1 MLQNPVMNTDVAL
14 AASVFVALIA
24 GLGLGW
30 FMARAAG
37 RRAMEDAAAAHQ
49 AALTAQQTLLAGTA
63 RQLADAHSHLD
74 QLRLAV
80 QEARDSVT
88 PIREEN
94 AHLRAEL
101 AHQQQAVPQQLA
113 LLQAAE
119 AQLKSSFE
127 ALAGTALRVST
138 EEFLKLADQKLG
150 NVQKEAIGQID
161 QRQVALDALI
171 APIRD
176 TLTQVDQKLAEGEK
190 ARIET
195 SAALGS
201 LIKHIGQGQDQLRG
215 ATQNLVRALRTPSV
229 RGRWGEIQLRR
240 VVEMAG
246 MLAHCDFDEQ
256 PSLLAEHGRQRPD
269 LVVKLPGGKTI
280 VVDAKVPLE
289 AYLDATDAQDETVRD
304 RRMIHHA
311 RQVREHMSKLGAKSY
326 WEQVQP
332 SPEFVVMFLPGE
344 SFFQSALQHDPELID
359 YGVRCQV
366 FPASPITLIA
376 LLQVV
381 SQGWR
386 HERLAQNA
394 EEIQDLGKELY
405 ARVSKMTDYLDT
417 LRTRL
422 DGTVKAFNDVVGSYE
437 TRVLVTARK
446 FKELGATSGTEIDPL
461 EPIDTVPRI
470 LHSANLLGLPD
481 DVVDGEAVHKES

>member
-1 MLQNPVMNTDVAL
+1 MNTEVVL
-14 AASVFVALIA
+14 ATTVFVALMA

-30 FMARAAG
+30 FMARTAG
-37 RRAMEDAAAAHQ
+37 RRSVEDAAAAHQ
-49 AALTAQQTLLAGTA
+49 SALEAQQTLLSETA
-63 RQLADAHSHLD
+63 RQLADAQREVQ
-74 QLRLAV
+74 QLHLAV
-80 QEARDSVT
+80 HEARDSSV
-88 PIREEN
+88 PIREQN
-94 AHLRAEL
+94 AQLRAEL
-101 AHQQQAVPQQLA
+101 AHQQQLIPQQLA
-113 LLQAAE
+113 LLQTADTQFKASFAE
-119 AQLKSSFE
+119 LASS
-127 ALAGTALRVST
+127 ALRAST

-150 NVQKEAIGQID
+150 NVQKEALGHID
-161 QRQVALDALI
+161 QRQVALDELI
-171 APIRD
+171 KPIRD
-176 TLTQVDQKLAEGEK
+176 SLTQVDQKLAEGER

-195 SAALGS
+195 SVALGT

-229 RGRWGEIQLRR
+229 RGRWGEIQLKR

-246 MLAHCDFDEQ
+246 MLANCDFDEQ
-256 PSLLAEHGRQRPD
+256 PSLLADHGRQRPD

-289 AYLDATDAQDETVRD
+289 AYLDATDAQDEAVRD
-304 RRMIHHA
+304 GRMIHHA
-311 RQVREHMSKLGAKSY
+311 RQVRDHMSKLGAKSY

-344 SFFQSALQHDPELID
+344 SFFQAALQHDPELID

-381 SQGWR
+381 AQGWR

-461 EPIDTVPRI
+461 QPIDTVPRI

-481 DVVDGEAVHKES
+481 DVIDGEAVHKES

>member
-1 MLQNPVMNTDVAL
+1 MNTEVVL
-14 AASVFVALIA
+14 AATVFIALIA

-30 FMARAAG
+30 SMARTAG
-37 RRAMEDAAAAHQ
+37 RRAADDAAAAHQ
-49 AALTAQQTLLAGTA
+49 AGLAAQQTLLGEAS
-63 RQLADAHSHLD
+63 RQLADAQREVQ

-80 QEARDSVT
+80 QEARDSAL
-88 PIREEN
+88 PIREQN
-94 AHLRAEL
+94 VRLRAEL
-101 AHQQQAVPQQLA
+101 AHQQQVIPEQLA
-113 LLQAAE
+113 LLQNAN
-119 AQLKSSFE
+119 AQLKASFSE
-127 ALAGTALRVST
+127 LASAALRAST

-150 NVQKEAIGQID
+150 NVQKDALGQIE
-161 QRQVALDALI
+161 QRQLALDQLI
-171 APIRD
+171 KPIRD
-176 TLTQVDQKLAEGEK
+176 ALTQVDQKLAEGER

-195 SAALGS
+195 GSTLGT
-201 LIKHIGQGQDQLRG
+201 LIKQIGQGQDQLRG

-229 RGRWGEIQLRR
+229 RGRWGEIQLKR

-269 LVVKLPGGKTI
+269 LIVKLPGGKTI

-289 AYLDATDAQDETVRD
+289 AYLDATDAQDEAVRD
-304 RRMIHHA
+304 GRMVHHA
-311 RQVREHMSKLGAKSY
+311 RQVRDHMSKLGAKSY

-344 SFFQSALQHDPELID
+344 SFFQAALQHDPELID

-381 SQGWR
+381 AQGWR

-394 EEIQDLGKELY
+394 EEVQALGKELY

-461 EPIDTVPRI
+461 QPIDTVPRI

-481 DVVDGEAVHKES
+481 DVIDGEAVHKDN